1 MRLRDLMRFKNFA
14 KLSVLGDVLITRDGE
29 TFELLKEGKWI
40 NGRFDRNIRID
51 QPTHGVGQT
60 HAHVYGR
67 TCNELGVVNFDGTG
81 SHGTM
86 MKLHKKDT
94 AALRKAGVNVRPDN
108 LVEWIALP
116 DQPRLLFG

>member
-67 TCNELGVVNFDGTG
+67 TCN
-81 SHGTM
+81 
-86 MKLHKKDT
+86 
-94 AALRKAGVNVRPDN
+94 
-108 LVEWIALP
+108 
-116 DQPRLLFG
+116 